1 MGEGKEQKRE
11 GCTRHILVL
20 LHTISK
26 RHGEKNL
33 WFEFKK
39 RGNVREVF
47 IARNKN
53 KSGRRYGFVRF
64 KWVNNARKL
73 ERQLDNLVLEGL
85 KLHLNLLKHGREWK
99 PTKKVNKE
107 HQHKEEVVTEKLAER
122 EKVKERR

>member
-39 RGNVREVF
+39 RGDVREVF
-47 IARNKN
+47 IARNRN

-99 PTKKVNKE
+99 PIEKVNKE
-107 HQHKEEVVTEKLAER
+107 HQHKEEVVTEIIC
-122 EKVKERR
+122 